1 MSARILL
8 TGATGYIGGRLLPHL
23 ERRDET
29 LRCIARRREHLADRV
44 AAGTEVVAG
53 DVLDPPSLAPA
64 LEDVDVAYYL
74 IHSMGRGD
82 FQERDRRGARN
93 FAGAARR
100 AGVRRLIY
108 LGGLGHGDDLS
119 PHLAS
124 RQEVGE
130 ILRESGVPTTEFQAS
145 IVIGSGS
152 LSFEIIRALV
162 ERLPIMITPR
172 WVHTPAQPIAVEDV
186 VTYLLRALDRKEDGS
201 RTYEIGGSEV
211 ATYGEIMEEYARQR
225 GLRRVM
231 IPVPV
236 LSPGLSSLWL
246 GLVTPV
252 YARIGRKLVDG
263 LRNDTTVRD
272 PSARQAFGVDP
283 RSTSEAI
290 ERALAREDRE
300 LARTRWCDAVSATGT
315 STSWGGE
322 RYGTRRVDSRAT
334 EVGAPPE
341 DAFRPIRR
349 IGGETG
355 WYFADFVWRVRG
367 ALDLIAGGVGV
378 RRGRRD
384 SRELRVGDTL
394 DFWRVEAVEPDRMLR
409 LRAEMKLP
417 GRAWLQFEVE
427 PVEGDGGSTIRQTAI
442 FDPRG
447 LTGLAYWYG
456 LYPFHT
462 LIFRGMLRGIARR
475 AERPG

>member
-1 MSARILL
+1 MSVRILL

-23 ERRDET
+23 ESRDET
-29 LRCIARRREHLADRV
+29 LRCITRRPEDLAGRV
-44 AAGTEVVAG
+44 ASGTEVAAG
-53 DVLDPPSLAPA
+53 DVLDPASLEPA
-64 LEDVDVAYYL
+64 LEGVDVAYYL

-93 FAGAARR
+93 FAATART
-100 AGVRRLIY
+100 AGVRRIIY

-130 ILRESGVPTTEFQAS
+130 ILRGSGVPTTEFRAS

-162 ERLPIMITPR
+162 ERLPIMTTPR
-172 WVHTPAQPIAVEDV
+172 WVQTPAQPIAVEDV
-186 VTYLLRALDRKEDGS
+186 VGYLLRALDREEDGS
-201 RTYEIGGSEV
+201 RVYEIGGSEV
-211 ATYGEIMEEYARQR
+211 ASYGEIMEEYARQR
-225 GLRRVM
+225 GLRRIM
-231 IPVPV
+231 IPLPV
-236 LSPGLSSLWL
+236 LSPRLSSLWL

-252 YARIGRKLVDG
+252 YARIGRKLIDG

-272 PSARQAFGVDP
+272 PSARQAFSMDP

-300 LARTRWCDAVSATGT
+300 LARTRWCDAVSTTGE
-315 STSWGGE
+315 STGWGGE

-334 EVGAPPE
+334 EVEAPPE

-355 WYFADFVWRVRG
+355 WYFADLLWRVRG
-367 ALDLIAGGVGV
+367 MLDLLAGGVGL

-384 SRELRVGDTL
+384 THELRVGDTL
-394 DFWRVEAVEPDRMLR
+394 DFWRVEAVEPDCLLR

-427 PVEGDGGSTIRQTAI
+427 RADGDGRSTIRQTAI

-447 LTGLAYWYG
+447 LTGLVYWYG
-456 LYPFHT
+456 LYPLHA

-475 AERPG
+475 AERLV